1 MARQKLSEVILEDKE
16 TNINRRIPDKSEAS
30 HGAGTGKLL

>member
-1 MARQKLSEVILEDKE
+1 MARQKLSEVILEDFIK
-16 TNINRRIPDKSEAS
+16 NINRRIPDQSEAS